1 MNINQYL
8 QEILSLQTLSN
19 DSKEMEDLRSHREKV
34 ETILCEYFQ
43 KSSPTIRYG
52 GSKAKGTMIRELYDL
67 DVICYFENEDT
78 SAGET
83 LEDIFNNT
91 QKALSG
97 KYLIAPQNSAIRL
110 KSLNSTNYGKD
121 FHIDVVPGRFT
132 DDSKTDAFLYCSSG
146 EKKRLKT
153 NLQVHID
160 YIRDSGL
167 TDVIRLCKLWKI
179 RSGLQV
185 RNFALEL
192 MVIEILDD
200 HKNKD
205 SLDECLLTFW
215 QELKDN
221 IDNITIEDPA
231 NPTGN
236 DLSELLNDNIRQI
249 LSSVASSTLQAIEQ
263 NGWETVFGKVELMT
277 DSQKI
282 AAINTVAATIR
293 NPAQPWV
300 K

>member
-1 MNINQYL
+1 MNTNQYL
-8 QEILSLQTLSN
+8 QDILTLQTLTN
-19 DSKEMEDLRSHREKV
+19 DGKEMEDLRAHREQV
-34 ETILCEYFQ
+34 ETVLREYFQ

-52 GSKAKGTMIRELYDL
+52 GSKAKGTMILESYDL
-67 DVICYFENEDT
+67 DIICYFENEDT
-78 SAGET
+78 NHGET
-83 LEDIFNNT
+83 LEDIFNNA
-91 QKALSG
+91 QKALTG

-110 KSLNSTNYGKD
+110 KSLNASDYGKD

-132 DDSKTDAFLYCSSG
+132 DNSKTDAFLYRSSG

-160 YIRDSGL
+160 YVRDSGL

-179 RSGLQV
+179 RNGLQV

-192 MVIEILDD
+192 MVIKVLSGK
-200 HKNKD
+200 KNKD
-205 SLDECLLTFW
+205 KLDECLLTFW

-221 IDNITIEDPA
+221 INSITIEDPA
-231 NPTGN
+231 NPNGN
-236 DLSELLNDNIRQI
+236 DLSELLNDNTMQI
-249 LSSVASSTLQAIEQ
+249 LSSVASSTLQTIERS
-263 NGWETVFGKVELMT
+263 GWGAVFGKTELMT
-277 DSQKI
+277 NSQKI
-282 AAINTVAATIR
+282 VAISTVAATIR

>member
-1 MNINQYL
+1 MNTNQYL

-19 DSKEMEDLRSHREKV
+19 DSKEMEDLRAHREQV
-34 ETILCEYFQ
+34 ETVLCEYFQ
-43 KSSPTIRYG
+43 NSSPTIRYG

-67 DVICYFENEDT
+67 DIICYFENEDT

-97 KYLIAPQNSAIRL
+97 KYLVSPQNSAIRL
-110 KSLNSTNYGKD
+110 KSLNPSDYGKD

-153 NLQVHID
+153 NIQVHID

-167 TDVIRLCKLWKI
+167 ADVIRLCKLWKI

-200 HKNKD
+200 QENKD
-205 SLDECLLTFW
+205 SLDECLLAFW
-215 QELKDN
+215 QGLKDN

-236 DLSELLNDNIRQI
+236 DLSELLNDNIRRI
-249 LSSVASSTLQAIEQ
+249 LSSIASSTLQTIEQ
-263 NGWETVFGKVELMT
+263 SGWEAVFGKVELMT
-277 DSQKI
+277 DSKKI
-282 AAINTVAATIR
+282 AAIDTVATTIR